1 MTQYYSKSKDE
12 YVNINDMHHQ
22 HVWYAFKK
30 LCDRLEELGICE
42 HIWEERLGGY
52 LDYKPT
58 DFVRKDVYELL
69 FDKCEKYKEDIK
81 ILEKNVLDARFTP
94 KATSN
99 QVFKLERTL
108 SEERTTAKELFR
120 TVKRLR
126 QQITDMYAEQ
136 SHSAPRY
143 HFSEIPNDYE
153 GRDLVKQLKRYLNTD
168 RYSMRVRGQH
178 LDNSKLEKYESWR
191 NYTHG
196 QPLNKSKCLRV
207 YINQR
212 KESV

>member
-1 MTQYYSKSKDE
+1 MD
-12 YVNINDMHHQ
+12 YV
-22 HVWYAFKK
+22 
-30 LCDRLEELGICE
+30 R
-42 HIWEERLGGY
+42 R
-52 LDYKPT
+52 
-58 DFVRKDVYELL
+58 DVYELL

-120 TVKRLR
+120 TVKQLR

-143 HFSEIPNDYE
+143 HFSEIPNDKF
-153 GRDLVKQLKRYLNTD
+153 GTWLVQIMKQYLNDD
-168 RYSMRVRGQH
+168 RYTMRVRGQH
-178 LDNSKLEKYESWR
+178 LYNSKLDKHESWR

-207 YINQR
+207 YINQK
-212 KESV
+212 KENK

>member
-136 SHSAPRY
+136 RHSSPRY

-153 GRDLVKQLKRYLNTD
+153 GRDLVKQLKRYLNKD
-168 RYSMRVRGQH
+168 RYSIRVRGQY
-178 LDNSKLEKYESWR
+178 LDKSKLGKNETWR
-191 NYTHG
+191 NYDDG
-196 QPLNKSKCLRV
+196 QPLNKSKCIRV
-207 YINQR
+207 YIDQ
-212 KESV
+212 KKGK